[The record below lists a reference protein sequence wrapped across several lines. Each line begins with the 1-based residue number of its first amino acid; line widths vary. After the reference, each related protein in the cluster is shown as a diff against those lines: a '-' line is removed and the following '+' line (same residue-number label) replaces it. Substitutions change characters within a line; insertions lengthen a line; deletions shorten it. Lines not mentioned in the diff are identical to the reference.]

1 MKLRISQR
9 KSLKATFWTT
19 SLSSAHQHMIRRYIA
34 ADFGAGSG
42 RVIVGTVLP
51 DAIQLDE
58 VHRFPNR
65 QIRLGD
71 TVYWDFPSLFEELKT
86 GLKKAFAKYDG
97 IVSIGVDTWGVDFGL
112 IDKKGHLVSN
122 PVCYRDSRT
131 EGILEKVFRVISKNE
146 LYALT
151 GNQFMEINTAFQL
164 YSMVLSDDPAL
175 KIADKLLFTPDLFN
189 YFLTGIAANEY
200 TISSTSQL
208 FHHGSQN
215 WANEVFERLNLPIH
229 LMQKIVPSGTVIG
242 ELSPEIVAEVGGAGV
257 KVIAVGSHDTASA
270 LASIKP
276 ETENWAF
283 ISSGTWSLMGIEVEK
298 PILTREA
305 MECDF
310 TNEGTVNGHI
320 RFLRNITGL
329 WLLQNL
335 MKEWEATGEKCSYSD
350 LIAEAEQCKLAS
362 IVDVD
367 APCFNKP
374 ENMGKAICRYCAEKG
389 LEVPRTKG
397 EFMRCVVLS
406 LATKY
411 AEVKKLL
418 EKCSGRKIETIYIVG
433 GGSQNQLLNR
443 LTEELT
449 GAKVVCKAVEATAIG
464 NIQVQ
469 ANIL

>member
-1 MKLRISQR
+1 MK
-9 KSLKATFWTT
+9 
-19 SLSSAHQHMIRRYIA
+19 RYIA
-34 ADFGAGSG
+34 ADFGAASG

-51 DAIQLDE
+51 GGIELDE

-65 QIRLGD
+65 QICLGD
-71 TVYWDFPSLFEELKT
+71 TIYWDFPSLFEELKT
-86 GLKKAFAKYDG
+86 GLKKAFAKYDE

-112 IDKKGHLVSN
+112 IDRKGHLVSN

-131 EGILEKVFRVISKNE
+131 KGILEKVFKMIPKDE

-164 YSMVLSDDPAL
+164 YSMVIGNDPAL
-175 KIADKLLFTPDLFN
+175 EIADKLLFTPDLFN
-189 YFLTGIAANEY
+189 YFLTGVAANEY

-208 FHHGSQN
+208 FDHTSQG
-215 WANEVFERLNLPIH
+215 WASELFERLGIPQH
-229 LMQKIVPSGTVIG
+229 LMQKIIRAGTVIG
-242 ELSPEIVAEVGGAGV
+242 ELSPAIVAETGGAGV
-257 KVIAVGSHDTASA
+257 KVVAVGSHDTASA
-270 LASIKP
+270 LASI
-276 ETENWAF
+276 EAQGDNWAF

-298 PILTREA
+298 PILTPQA

-335 MKEWEATGEKCSYSD
+335 IREWETQGEACGYPD
-350 LIAEAEQCKLAS
+350 LIAEAEQCRLES
-362 IVDVD
+362 IIDVD

-374 ENMGKAICRYCAEKG
+374 ESMSRAICQYCESHGQRA
-389 LEVPRTKG
+389 PRTKG

-411 AEVKKLL
+411 AEVKHML
-418 EKCSGRKIETIYIVG
+418 ETCSGRQIDTIYIVG

-464 NIQVQ
+464 NIKVQ
-469 ANIL
+469 HLQKQTL

>member
-1 MKLRISQR
+1 M
-9 KSLKATFWTT
+9 
-19 SLSSAHQHMIRRYIA
+19 RYIA

-51 DAIQLDE
+51 EGIQLDE

-65 QIRLGD
+65 QIRLGG
-71 TVYWDFPSLFEELKT
+71 TVYWDFLSLFQELKT

-112 IDKKGHLVSN
+112 IDRKGHLVSN

-131 EGILEKVFRVISKNE
+131 EGILDEVFKVIPKAE
-146 LYALT
+146 LHALT

-164 YSMVLSDDPAL
+164 YSMVLQDDPVL

-189 YFLTGIAANEY
+189 YFLTGVAVNEY

-208 FHHGSQN
+208 FDHTTQG
-215 WANEVFERLNLPIH
+215 WAGEVFERLGLPLR

-242 ELSPEIVAEVGGAGV
+242 ELLPEIVAETGGKGV
-257 KVIAVGSHDTASA
+257 KVVAVGSHDTASA
-270 LASIKP
+270 LASINAKGD
-276 ETENWAF
+276 NWAF
-283 ISSGTWSLMGIEVEK
+283 ISSGTWSLMGIEIPT
-298 PILTREA
+298 PILTPEA

-335 MKEWEATGEKCSYSD
+335 MKEWETAGEKCEYSQ
-350 LIAEAEQCKLAS
+350 LITEAGQSRLAS
-362 IVDVD
+362 VVDVD
-367 APCFNKP
+367 APCFNNP
-374 ENMGKAICRYCAEKG
+374 DSMGQAICQYCADKG
-389 LEVPRTKG
+389 MQIPATKG

-411 AEVKKLL
+411 AEIKILL
-418 EKCSGRKIETIYIVG
+418 EKCSGRKIDTIYIVG
-433 GGSQNQLLNR
+433 GGSQNQLLNQ

-464 NIQVQ
+464 NIKIQ
-469 ANIL
+469 AKI

>member
-1 MKLRISQR
+1 
-9 KSLKATFWTT
+9 
-19 SLSSAHQHMIRRYIA
+19 MIYIA

-42 RVIVGTVLP
+42 RIIVGSVLP
-51 DAIQLDE
+51 EGIQLDE

-65 QIRLGD
+65 QIRLGG
-71 TVYWDFPSLFEELKT
+71 TVYWDFLSLFQELKT
-86 GLKKAFAKYDG
+86 GLKKAFAKYDA

-112 IDKKGHLVSN
+112 IDHQGHLLSN

-131 EGILEKVFRVISKNE
+131 NGILEKAFRKIPKNE
-146 LYALT
+146 FYALT

-164 YSMVLSDDPAL
+164 YSMVLQDDPIL

-189 YFLTGIAANEY
+189 YFLTGVAANEY

-208 FHHGSQN
+208 FHHAGQS
-215 WANEVFERLNLPIH
+215 WAREIFERLGIPLH

-242 ELSPEIVAEVGGAGV
+242 ELLPEIVAEVGGAGV
-257 KVIAVGSHDTASA
+257 KVVAVGSHDTASA
-270 LASIKP
+270 LASIEP
-276 ETENWAF
+276 ENDNWAF
-283 ISSGTWSLMGIEVEK
+283 ISSGTWSLMGIETEK
-298 PILTREA
+298 PILTPEA

-335 MKEWEATGEKCSYSD
+335 MKEWEEAGEKCSYTD
-350 LIAEAEQCKLAS
+350 LIAAAEQCHLAS
-362 IVDVD
+362 IIDVD
-367 APCFNKP
+367 DPCFNKP
-374 ENMGKAICRYCAEKG
+374 ENMGQAICRYCTEKG
-389 LEVPRTKG
+389 MEPPKTKG

-418 EKCSGRKIETIYIVG
+418 EKCSGRKIETIYMVG

-443 LTEELT
+443 LTAELT
-449 GAKVVCKAVEATAIG
+449 GAQVVCKAVEATAIG
-464 NIQVQ
+464 NIKVQ
-469 ANIL
+469 QNSTLINQ

>member
-1 MKLRISQR
+1 M
-9 KSLKATFWTT
+9 
-19 SLSSAHQHMIRRYIA
+19 RYIA

-51 DAIQLDE
+51 EGDIRLDE

-65 QIRLGD
+65 QIRLGG
-71 TVYWDFPSLFEELKT
+71 TVYWDFLALFEELKT
-86 GLKKAFAKYDG
+86 GLKKAFARYDG

-112 IDKKGHLVSN
+112 VDRNGHLVSN

-131 EGILEKVFRVISKNE
+131 AGILEKVFQVIPREE

-164 YSMVLSDDPAL
+164 YSMVLANDPVL

-189 YFLTGIAANEY
+189 YFLTGVAVNEY

-208 FHHGSQN
+208 FHHATGG
-215 WANEVFERLNLPIH
+215 WADSIFQRLNIPRH
-229 LMQKIVPSGTVIG
+229 LMQPIVPSGTVIG
-242 ELSPEIVAEVGGAGV
+242 ELSPEVVAEVGGAGV
-257 KVIAVGSHDTASA
+257 KVVAVGSHDTASA
-270 LASIKP
+270 LASI
-276 ETENWAF
+276 EAEGDNWAF
-283 ISSGTWSLMGIEVEK
+283 ISSGTWSLMGIEVDA
-298 PILTREA
+298 PILTPEA
-305 MECDF
+305 MNCDF
-310 TNEGTVNGHI
+310 TNEGTVNGKI

-335 MKEWEATGEKCSYSD
+335 MKEWEAAGEKCSYD
-350 LIAEAEQCKLAS
+350 ELIAEAERCRLDS
-362 IVDVD
+362 VVDVD

-374 ENMGKAICRYCAEKG
+374 DNMGEAICQYCMEKG
-389 LEVPRTKG
+389 MEAPRTKG

-411 AEVKKLL
+411 AEVKRML

-449 GAKVVCKAVEATAIG
+449 GTRVVCKAVEATAIG
-464 NIQVQ
+464 NIKVQ
-469 ANIL
+469 HSMTI

>member
-1 MKLRISQR
+1 M
-9 KSLKATFWTT
+9 
-19 SLSSAHQHMIRRYIA
+19 RYIA

-51 DAIQLDE
+51 EGIQLDE

-65 QIRLGD
+65 QIRLGG
-71 TVYWDFPSLFEELKT
+71 TVYWDFLSLFEELKT

-112 IDKKGHLVSN
+112 IDRKGHLVSN

-131 EGILEKVFRVISKNE
+131 DGILEKAFQKIPKDE
-146 LYALT
+146 FYALT

-164 YSMVLSDDPAL
+164 YSMVLNDDPAL
-175 KIADKLLFTPDLFN
+175 KMAEKLLFTPDLFN
-189 YFLTGIAANEY
+189 YFLTGVAANEY

-208 FHHGSQN
+208 FHHAKQS
-215 WANEVFERLNLPIH
+215 WAKEIFERLDIPLH
-229 LMQKIVPSGTVIG
+229 LMQKIVPAGTVIG

-270 LASIKP
+270 LASIEP
-276 ETENWAF
+276 EKDNWAF
-283 ISSGTWSLMGIEVEK
+283 ISSGTWSLMGIEIEK
-298 PILTREA
+298 PILTQEA

-310 TNEGTVNGHI
+310 TNEGTVNGQI

-335 MKEWEATGEKCSYSD
+335 MKEWEENGEKCAYTD
-350 LIAEAEQCKLAS
+350 LITEAEQCNLS
-362 IVDVD
+362 SVVDVD

-374 ENMGKAICRYCAEKG
+374 ENMGQAICNYCKEKG
-389 LEVPRTKG
+389 MKAPETKG
-397 EFMRCVVLS
+397 EFMRCVALS

-433 GGSQNQLLNR
+433 GGSQNRLLNR

-464 NIQVQ
+464 NIKVQ
-469 ANIL
+469 QNSRIN